1 MNKKMELETM
11 VVQEGYKPEPGQPRI
26 LPVYQSTTY
35 FYDQTD
41 KVAGLFDL
49 TETGHMYTRI
59 SNPTLE
65 QVEAKIAAL
74 EGGVGAVATSAG
86 QAAVALALLNI
97 CQAGQHIVAASTLYG
112 GTHTL
117 LDSTFRKM
125 GIDTTFVNPDAAE
138 EEIEAV
144 FRPQTRVLYAETIG
158 NPGMNVLDFEKF
170 SRVARRQ
177 GVPLIVDNTFPSPY
191 LCRPFEHGANIVV
204 HSATKYLDGHA
215 TSLGGFIVDGGNFPW
230 DNGKFPELTEPDPS
244 YHGICYVDT
253 FGGKAYITK
262 ARVQLL
268 RDLGTCMSPFNA
280 FLINLGMETLAL
292 RMERHSYNALK
303 LASYLKDHPQVA
315 WVNYPGLE
323 NHPDYHFSCR
333 YLPRGASGILTF
345 GLKGGLEAG
354 KRFIDSVKLAA
365 LVVHVGDIRTSVLHP
380 ASTTHSQL
388 DPQAQAESG
397 VTPDMIRVS
406 IGIENINDIIADFEQ
421 AIFQATSY

>member
-144 FRPQTRVLYAETIG
+144 FRSQTRALYAETIG

-230 DNGKFPELTEPDPS
+230 DNGKFPELTEPDSS
-244 YHGICYVDT
+244 YNGICYVDT
-253 FGGKAYITK
+253 FGEKAYITK